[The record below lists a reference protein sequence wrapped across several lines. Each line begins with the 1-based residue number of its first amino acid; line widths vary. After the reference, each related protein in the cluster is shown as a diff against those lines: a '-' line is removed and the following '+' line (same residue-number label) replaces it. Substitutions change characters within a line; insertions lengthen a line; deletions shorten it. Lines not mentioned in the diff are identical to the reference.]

1 MIGSLEYSGD
11 MDARRVEVVR
21 SITDGFSEYEFED
34 FRDALERAD
43 DMDDFA
49 TLAGSLGELVRD
61 VVDPEVEVAL
71 HGIRAGS
78 MVGETFHGWDG
89 WLRFWR
95 SWLEPWGGYRVAF
108 SDWAEV
114 DDTVIVTLDVEAR
127 GRGSGVAVRERIA
140 QAWTVR
146 DGRITRL
153 GMYASRR
160 RAIAALGRD

>member
-71 HGIRAGS
+71 HGIRAGA
-78 MVGETFHGWDG
+78 MVVRRSTAGMDGCASGEAGWSRGAATG
-89 WLRFWR
+89 WPSPIGPR
-95 SWLEPWGGYRVAF
+95 S
-108 SDWAEV
+108 
-114 DDTVIVTLDVEAR
+114 T
-127 GRGSGVAVRERIA
+127 
-140 QAWTVR
+140 
-146 DGRITRL
+146 TR
-153 GMYASRR
+153 
-160 RAIAALGRD
+160 